1 MDTRYDPR
9 STAGAWWLMR
19 HDVAGN
25 SKSSYTSRLL
35 RPFHG
40 RWTRE
45 QGTRAFGFSSLSDP
59 RGGYA
64 PAEPPEALTSQLEP
78 VQPGMEC

>member
-1 MDTRYDPR
+1 
-9 STAGAWWLMR
+9 MR
-19 HDVAGN
+19 HDVATLEIAN
-25 SKSSYTSRLL
+25 SKYVLKYVHVETL

-45 QGTRAFGFSSLSDP
+45 QGTRARSSLSDP

>member
-1 MDTRYDPR
+1 M
-9 STAGAWWLMR
+9 WLEIQ
-19 HDVAGN
+19 N
-25 SKSSYTSRLL
+25 TYTSRLFA
-35 RPFHG
+35 PFMVDG
-40 RWTRE
+40 L
-45 QGTRAFGFSSLSDP
+45 GNKGLVLISSLSDP